1 MSEPAPLRLATM
13 IFIRSYWRK
22 LSAIGVGAILALVA
36 PSAGAQ
42 AYPARPIRLIV
53 PYSTGSAT
61 DSLARLIA
69 DKLTVSLGQAVVV
82 EDQPSANGIPAS
94 TAVAKA
100 APDGYTLIMIA
111 ANHVVNP
118 SLYRNVPFD
127 PVKDFKP
134 IVRVAF
140 APFILTVNPS
150 LPVNTLKQ
158 FIAYAKAHPG
168 EINYASPGNGSPAH
182 LATELLKTET
192 GINLTHIPYK
202 AAAQA
207 MTDVIAGHVPVM
219 IIVASAAIPQIKAGH
234 LRALGVTTAV
244 RLPQLP
250 DVPTIDEAGVKGFEM
265 ISWIGIA
272 GPAELQPE
280 VVSKLSGEI
289 TRIVQQPDTALRI
302 SGLGLEMSLMQSA
315 QFAEYMSREEAR
327 WAEVVRRSGARL
339 D

>member
-1 MSEPAPLRLATM
+1 M
-13 IFIRSYWRK
+13 
-22 LSAIGVGAILALVA
+22 
-36 PSAGAQ
+36 
-42 AYPARPIRLIV
+42 
-53 PYSTGSAT
+53 
-61 DSLARLIA
+61 
-69 DKLTVSLGQAVVV
+69 VV
-82 EDQPSANGIPAS
+82 
-94 TAVAKA
+94 
-100 APDGYTLIMIA
+100 IA

-150 LPVNTLKQ
+150 LPVNTLKE

-182 LATELLKTET
+182 LATELLKTGT

-207 MTDVIAGHVPVM
+207 MTDV
-219 IIVASAAIPQIKAGH
+219 VAPAAIPQIKAGH

-250 DVPTIDEAGVKGFEM
+250 EVPTIDEAGVKGFEM

-272 GPAELQPE
+272 GPTELQPE
-280 VVSKLSGEI
+280 VVSQLSDEI

>member
-1 MSEPAPLRLATM
+1 
-13 IFIRSYWRK
+13 
-22 LSAIGVGAILALVA
+22 
-36 PSAGAQ
+36 
-42 AYPARPIRLIV
+42 LIV
-53 PYSTGSAT
+53 
-61 DSLARLIA
+61 
-69 DKLTVSLGQAVVV
+69 
-82 EDQPSANGIPAS
+82 
-94 TAVAKA
+94 
-100 APDGYTLIMIA
+100 IA

-118 SLYRNVPFD
+118 SLYRKVPFD

-134 IVRVAF
+134 IVRMAF

-150 LPVNTLKQ
+150 LPVNTLKE

-219 IIVASAAIPQIKAGH
+219 IAVAPAAIPQIKAGH

-250 DVPTIDEAGVKGFEM
+250 EVPTIDEAGVKGFEM

-272 GPAELQPE
+272 GPAELRPE

-289 TRIVQQPDTALRI
+289 TRIVQQPDTARRI

>member
-1 MSEPAPLRLATM
+1 M
-13 IFIRSYWRK
+13 
-22 LSAIGVGAILALVA
+22 
-36 PSAGAQ
+36 
-42 AYPARPIRLIV
+42 
-53 PYSTGSAT
+53 
-61 DSLARLIA
+61 
-69 DKLTVSLGQAVVV
+69 
-82 EDQPSANGIPAS
+82 
-94 TAVAKA
+94 
-100 APDGYTLIMIA
+100 
-111 ANHVVNP
+111 
-118 SLYRNVPFD
+118 
-127 PVKDFKP
+127 
-134 IVRVAF
+134 
-140 APFILTVNPS
+140 
-150 LPVNTLKQ
+150 
-158 FIAYAKAHPG
+158 
-168 EINYASPGNGSPAH
+168 
-182 LATELLKTET
+182 KTET

-219 IIVASAAIPQIKAGH
+219 IAVAPTAIPQIKAGH

-272 GPAELQPE
+272 GPAEVQPE

>member
-1 MSEPAPLRLATM
+1 M
-13 IFIRSYWRK
+13 
-22 LSAIGVGAILALVA
+22 
-36 PSAGAQ
+36 
-42 AYPARPIRLIV
+42 
-53 PYSTGSAT
+53 
-61 DSLARLIA
+61 
-69 DKLTVSLGQAVVV
+69 
-82 EDQPSANGIPAS
+82 
-94 TAVAKA
+94 
-100 APDGYTLIMIA
+100 
-111 ANHVVNP
+111 
-118 SLYRNVPFD
+118 
-127 PVKDFKP
+127 
-134 IVRVAF
+134 
-140 APFILTVNPS
+140 
-150 LPVNTLKQ
+150 
-158 FIAYAKAHPG
+158 
-168 EINYASPGNGSPAH
+168 
-182 LATELLKTET
+182 KTET

-219 IIVASAAIPQIKAGH
+219 IAVAPTAIPQIKAGH

-272 GPAELQPE
+272 GPAEVQPE

-289 TRIVQQPDTALRI
+289 TRIVQQPDTARRI

>member
-22 LSAIGVGAILALVA
+22 LSAIGVGTILALVA
-36 PSAGAQ
+36 PGAGAQ

-69 DKLTVSLGQAVVV
+69 DKLIVSLGQAVVV

-134 IVRVAF
+134 IVRMAF

-150 LPVNTLKQ
+150 LPVNTLKE
-158 FIAYAKAHPG
+158 FIA
-168 EINYASPGNGSPAH
+168 
-182 LATELLKTET
+182 
-192 GINLTHIPYK
+192 
-202 AAAQA
+202 
-207 MTDVIAGHVPVM
+207 
-219 IIVASAAIPQIKAGH
+219 
-234 LRALGVTTAV
+234 R
-244 RLPQLP
+244 
-250 DVPTIDEAGVKGFEM
+250 
-265 ISWIGIA
+265 
-272 GPAELQPE
+272 
-280 VVSKLSGEI
+280 
-289 TRIVQQPDTALRI
+289 
-302 SGLGLEMSLMQSA
+302 QSA
-315 QFAEYMSREEAR
+315 SRRDQLCVAR
-327 WAEVVRRSGARL
+327 ER
-339 D
+339 

>member
-1 MSEPAPLRLATM
+1 M
-13 IFIRSYWRK
+13 
-22 LSAIGVGAILALVA
+22 
-36 PSAGAQ
+36 
-42 AYPARPIRLIV
+42 
-53 PYSTGSAT
+53 
-61 DSLARLIA
+61 
-69 DKLTVSLGQAVVV
+69 VV
-82 EDQPSANGIPAS
+82 
-94 TAVAKA
+94 
-100 APDGYTLIMIA
+100 IA

-150 LPVNTLKQ
+150 LPVNTLKE

-192 GINLTHIPYK
+192 GINLTHIP
-202 AAAQA
+202 
-207 MTDVIAGHVPVM
+207 
-219 IIVASAAIPQIKAGH
+219 
-234 LRALGVTTAV
+234 
-244 RLPQLP
+244 
-250 DVPTIDEAGVKGFEM
+250 
-265 ISWIGIA
+265 
-272 GPAELQPE
+272 GPAELRPE
-280 VVSKLSGEI
+280 VVSQLSGEI
-289 TRIVQQPDTALRI
+289 TRIVQQPDTARRI

-327 WAEVVRRSGARL
+327 WAEVVRRSGARR

>member
-1 MSEPAPLRLATM
+1 MPTPKR
-13 IFIRSYWRK
+13 
-22 LSAIGVGAILALVA
+22 
-36 PSAGAQ
+36 
-42 AYPARPIRLIV
+42 
-53 PYSTGSAT
+53 
-61 DSLARLIA
+61 
-69 DKLTVSLGQAVVV
+69 
-82 EDQPSANGIPAS
+82 IPES
-94 TAVAKA
+94 
-100 APDGYTLIMIA
+100 
-111 ANHVVNP
+111 
-118 SLYRNVPFD
+118 
-127 PVKDFKP
+127 
-134 IVRVAF
+134 
-140 APFILTVNPS
+140 
-150 LPVNTLKQ
+150 
-158 FIAYAKAHPG
+158 
-168 EINYASPGNGSPAH
+168 NYASPGNGSPAH

-219 IIVASAAIPQIKAGH
+219 IVVASAAIPQIKAGH

-250 DVPTIDEAGVKGFEM
+250 DLPTIDEAGVKGFEM

-272 GPAELQPE
+272 GPAEL
-280 VVSKLSGEI
+280 
-289 TRIVQQPDTALRI
+289 RQPDTARRI